1 MMNLLKFSFLLLA
14 LNAADIT
21 DIMNQFVKDRPQG
34 AYVKMAF
41 FMGDTCKQPITPE
54 DVAKYPDTLTKFPN
68 PAYVPIS
75 KENEDKWCVN
85 GKNKLKDPKGKL
97 VGGEEMS
104 HGQCIPLSKVVPVP
118 QQLLAKLFPPELH
131 IELTWFGFCGGKPTD
146 QDGVPGGP
154 AGGISG
160 VPPVGPGG
168 QGANG
173 FESKPPKGDYVKIEM
188 FTDDKCKQL
197 IPATGFSNPGYVAIS
212 KEDTE
217 KYCLDGNKLQDPD
230 KKWLDGQKL
239 SNGHCLSAG
248 GKSLKY
254 TWSGFCS
261 KSKPFPWWA
270 ILLIVVAGLALIG
283 SIGYCICKKKN
294 TSGTGKCLV

>member
-1 MMNLLKFSFLLLA
+1 M
-14 LNAADIT
+14 I
-21 DIMNQFVKDRPQG
+21 I
-34 AYVKMAF
+34 
-41 FMGDTCKQPITPE
+41 
-54 DVAKYPDTLTKFPN
+54 PN
-68 PAYVPIS
+68 PAYVAIS
-75 KENEDKWCVN
+75 KENEDKWCV
-85 GKNKLKDPKGKL
+85 GKNKLKDPEGKL
-97 VGGEEMS
+97 GGGEEMS
-104 HGQCIPLSKVVPVP
+104 NGQCIPLSKVVP
-118 QQLLAKLFPPELH
+118 QLAQLIPELH
-131 IELTWFGFCGGKPTD
+131 IKLTWFGFCGAS
-146 QDGVPGGP
+146 QDGVPGGPAGGVPGGPTGGFPGGPAGGVPGGPAGGAPGGP

-197 IPATGFSNPGYVAIS
+197 IPAMGFSNPGYVAIS
-212 KEDTE
+212 KENTE

-230 KKWLDGQKL
+230 KKWFDGQKL
-239 SNGHCLSAG
+239 SNGDCLSKEG
-248 GKSLKY
+248 MYSKF